1 MDESADTVSSELGE
15 PVERISPKKKLG
27 SVVSVRFNSDEIA
40 QLRQS
45 LPDGNL
51 SQFVRQAALAAAQ
64 QVALTNRLTPSWSAP
79 NYGIAISFGGCLTAP
94 DSGPVSVRRCTRPS
108 TGRAWCEVGRRGG
121 QTRPAF
127 PPLPAAAQVG
137 TDGQF
142 HLSPGET
149 GQLRDPQ
156 TG

>member
-15 PVERISPKKKLG
+15 PVERTSPKKKLG

-64 QVALTNRLTPSWSAP
+64 QVALTNRLTPPSWSAP
-79 NYGIAISFGGCLTAP
+79 NYGIAISSGWCLTAP
-94 DSGPVSVRRCTRPS
+94 DSGPVFGAS
-108 TGRAWCEVGRRGG
+108 
-121 QTRPAF
+121 
-127 PPLPAAAQVG
+127 LY
-137 TDGQF
+137 
-142 HLSPGET
+142 ET
-149 GQLRDPQ
+149 VNG
-156 TG
+156 